1 MECPECHASAPDD
14 SRFCPHCGA
23 RIDRVTSRPAPP
35 AAKPARVR
43 PARSPEIRRGSPIA
57 FVFSLLGCVVIA
69 GASLMPWAEVGG
81 IELRGL
87 DLSEGPTILTIAILA
102 GALAI
107 YGLVSRRRWLR
118 ILIAIGAAGVLALGS
133 LRAVDIYRTAQSWG
147 TDPLNLFAPAF
158 FALLGGG
165 LFMFI
170 AAVTRS
176 RRR

>member
-1 MECPECHASAPDD
+1 
-14 SRFCPHCGA
+14 
-23 RIDRVTSRPAPP
+23 
-35 AAKPARVR
+35 
-43 PARSPEIRRGSPIA
+43 
-57 FVFSLLGCVVIA
+57 
-69 GASLMPWAEVGG
+69 MPWALVGG
-81 IELRGL
+81 IEVRGL

-133 LRAVDIYRTAQSWG
+133 LRAVDIYRTAQSLG
-147 TDPLNLFAPAF
+147 TGPLDLFAPAF

-165 LFMFI
+165 LFTFI